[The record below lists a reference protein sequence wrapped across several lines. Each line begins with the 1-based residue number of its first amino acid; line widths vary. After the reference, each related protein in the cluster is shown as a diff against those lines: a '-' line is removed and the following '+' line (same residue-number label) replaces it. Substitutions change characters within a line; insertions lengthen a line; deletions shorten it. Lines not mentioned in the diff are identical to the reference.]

1 VSKKIDITFR
11 LLCFTLL
18 TSLFSTSLAA
28 ADIKVK
34 VIALF
39 TNKAL
44 LKVGNEQKI
53 LSKGETFKGVTL
65 QSANGRGAVI
75 LIDGKSRKVG
85 LNQSIQQGFK
95 KPDRSTATIYPDAQ
109 GMYFVTG
116 HVNGKKVQFL
126 VDTGATYLTMSGI
139 QAKKIGIDFRKG
151 DIGYANTA
159 SGTVQVWQVK
169 LDSVRIGDIKASNVD
184 ASVIAG
190 DRPHEILLGNSFLKY
205 TKLQRIGAT
214 MELQQRY

>member
-1 VSKKIDITFR
+1 MIFR
-11 LLCFTLL
+11 LLSFTLL
-18 TSLFSTSLAA
+18 ASLLFSPLAA
-28 ADIKVK
+28 ADIDVK

-44 LKVGNEQKI
+44 LKIGNEQKI
-53 LSKGETFKGVTL
+53 LTKGETFKGVTL
-65 QSANGRGAVI
+65 QSASGRGAVV
-75 LIDGKSRKVG
+75 LIDGKSQKIG

-95 KPDRSTATIYPDAQ
+95 KPDRSKATIYPDAQ
-109 GMYFVTG
+109 GMYFVKG
-116 HVNGKKVQFL
+116 RVNGKKVQFL
-126 VDTGATYLTMSGI
+126 VDTGATYLTMSGN
-139 QAKKIGIDFRKG
+139 QARKIGIDFRKG
-151 DIGYANTA
+151 EIGYAHTA

-169 LDSVRIGDIKASNVD
+169 LNSVSIGDIKASNVD

-190 DRPHEILLGNSFLKY
+190 DRPFEILLGNSFLKY